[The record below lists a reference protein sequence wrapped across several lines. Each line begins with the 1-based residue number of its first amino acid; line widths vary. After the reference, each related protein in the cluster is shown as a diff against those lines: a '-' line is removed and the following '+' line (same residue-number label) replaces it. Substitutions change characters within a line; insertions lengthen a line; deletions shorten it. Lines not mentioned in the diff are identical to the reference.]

1 MPMREA
7 VLTAGKWLHR
17 RAENLLAIMLGVMFF
32 AFITQI
38 IFRYLLGLPTGWTHE
53 LSAMLWV
60 WLVLFGSAF
69 VISEEQEIRFDIVYG
84 MTRGRVR
91 RTVTIITGT
100 FLLGT
105 FIYSL
110 PAMWDYVTF
119 MKVEKTAYLDV
130 RFDYLYSIYIAFA
143 VAMIVRYLYLTWEA
157 AFGPDSDE
165 APHVGPDDAAR

>member
-1 MPMREA
+1 MRK
-7 VLTAGKWLHR
+7 TIMRAGPWLQR
-17 RAENLLAIMLGVMFF
+17 RAENLLALMLGVMFF
-32 AFITQI
+32 AFILQI
-38 IFRYLLGLPTGWTHE
+38 AFRYLFNLPTGWTHE

-60 WLVLFGSAF
+60 WLVLFGAAF
-69 VISEEQEIRFDIVYG
+69 VTSEDQEIRFDVVYG
-84 MTRGRVR
+84 LARGRVR
-91 RTVTIITGT
+91 RTMTIITGV

-143 VAMIVRYLYLTWEA
+143 VAMIVRYLFITWQA
-157 AFGPDSDE
+157 AFGPAS
-165 APHVGPDDAAR
+165 DAASDAKDRPR

>member
-1 MPMREA
+1 MREFFPK
-7 VLTAGKWLHR
+7 AGQWLHR
-17 RAENLLAIMLGVMFF
+17 RAENLLAAMLGVMFF
-32 AFITQI
+32 AFIAQI
-38 IFRYLLGLPTGWTHE
+38 VFRYVLNLPIGWTHE

-69 VISEEQEIRFDIVYG
+69 VVDEEQSIRFDVVYG
-84 MTRGRVR
+84 LTSGRTRRAMTI
-91 RTVTIITGT
+91 VTGI

-143 VAMIVRYLYLTWEA
+143 VAMIARYLYLTWQA
-157 AFGPDSDE
+157 VFGADAGGATDNRPE
-165 APHVGPDDAAR
+165 DAAR

>member
-1 MPMREA
+1 MRETM
-7 VLTAGKWLHR
+7 LKTGRWLHR
-17 RAENLLAIMLGVMFF
+17 RAENLLAAMLGVMFF
-32 AFITQI
+32 AFILQI
-38 IFRYLLGLPTGWTHE
+38 ASRYLFNFPTGWTHE
-53 LSAMLWV
+53 LSAMLWI

-69 VISEEQEIRFDIVYG
+69 VISEEQEIRFDVVYG
-84 MTRGRVR
+84 LTKGRTRRAMTIAAGV
-91 RTVTIITGT
+91 

-143 VAMIVRYLYLTWEA
+143 VAMIARYLYLTWQA
-157 AFGPDSDE
+157 AFGPDADSD
-165 APHVGPDDAAR
+165 PQTGPEDAAR

>member
-1 MPMREA
+1 MREA
-7 VLTAGKWLHR
+7 IGKAGHWLQR
-17 RAENLLAIMLGVMFF
+17 RAENILAAMLGVMFF
-32 AFITQI
+32 AFILQI
-38 IFRYLLGLPTGWTHE
+38 VFRYLLGLPTGWAHE
-53 LSAMLWV
+53 LTAILWI

-69 VISEEQEIRFDIVYG
+69 VTSEEQEIRFDVVYG
-84 MTRGRVR
+84 LARGRLR
-91 RTVTIITGT
+91 RTMTMVTGV

-143 VAMIVRYLYLTWEA
+143 VAMIARYLYLTWQA
-157 AFGPDSDE
+157 AFGPDANGD
-165 APHVGPDDAAR
+165 PRTGPEDAAR

>member
-1 MPMREA
+1 MREI
-7 VLTAGKWLHR
+7 LLRAGHWLR
-17 RAENLLAIMLGVMFF
+17 DRAENLLAAMLGVMFL
-32 AFITQI
+32 AFILQI
-38 IFRYLLGLPTGWTHE
+38 IFRYLFNLPTGWTHE

-69 VISEEQEIRFDIVYG
+69 VNSEEQEIRFDIIYG
-84 MTRGRVR
+84 LTCGRVL
-91 RTVTIITGT
+91 RTMTMVTGV

-143 VAMIVRYLYLTWEA
+143 VAMIVRYIYLTWQA
-157 AFGPDSDE
+157 AFGRGAIEPGS
-165 APHVGPDDAAR
+165 HSAR

>member
-1 MPMREA
+1 MRET
-7 VLTAGKWLHR
+7 VHKAGRWLHR
-17 RAENLLAIMLGVMFF
+17 RAENVLAVMLGVMFF
-32 AFITQI
+32 AFILQI
-38 IFRYLLGLPTGWTHE
+38 VFRYALNLPIGWTHE

-69 VISEEQEIRFDIVYG
+69 VVDEDQAIRFDVVYG
-84 MTRGRVR
+84 QTKGRVR
-91 RTVTIITGT
+91 RVMTLITGI

-130 RFDYLYSIYIAFA
+130 RFDYLYSVYIAFA
-143 VAMIVRYLYLTWEA
+143 VAMIGRYLYLTWQA
-157 AFGPDSDE
+157 AFGPEVDRPSG
-165 APHVGPDDAAR
+165 AGPESAAR

>member
-1 MPMREA
+1 MREA
-7 VLTAGKWLHR
+7 FQTAGKWLHR

-38 IFRYLLGLPTGWTHE
+38 IFRYLLNLSTGWTHE

-69 VISEEQEIRFDIVYG
+69 VTSEEQEIRFDIVYG
-84 MTRGRVR
+84 MSRGGLR
-91 RTVTIITGT
+91 RAMTITSGV
-100 FLLGT
+100 FLFGT

-143 VAMIVRYLYLTWEA
+143 VAMIVRYLYLTWQA
-157 AFGPDSDE
+157 AFGPETEGASRAGPE
-165 APHVGPDDAAR
+165 GAPE